1 MEYGFMGDQMNRE
14 DNAVRIFSEGF
25 NCAQAVLESFADRT
39 GLERDQAMRVASCFG
54 GGMRRGEVCGAVTG
68 ALMVLGMM
76 GGYTSGTDADAKKRS
91 NERAVDFLDRFS
103 KSQGSIICKEL
114 LGDDLSSIAGMEK
127 LVRSGAF
134 VTECPKYVAEAV
146 RILEEMLSKEQ

>member
-1 MEYGFMGDQMNRE
+1 MGDLMNRE
-14 DNAVRIFSEGF
+14 ENAVGIFSEGF
-25 NCAQAVLESFADRT
+25 NCAQAVLEVFADKT

-68 ALMVLGMM
+68 ALMVLGMT
-76 GGYTSGTDADAKKRS
+76 GGYTSGTDAEAKKRS
-91 NERAVDFLDRFS
+91 NERAGDFLDRFS
-103 KSQGSIICKEL
+103 KSQGSIICKQL
-114 LGDDLSSIAGMEK
+114 LGDDLSNIAGMEK

-146 RILEEMLSKEQ
+146 RILEEMLYKEQ

>member
-1 MEYGFMGDQMNRE
+1 MNRE
-14 DNAVRIFSEGF
+14 ESAVGIFSEGL
-25 NCAQAVLESFADRT
+25 NCAQAVLEVFADKT
-39 GLERDQAMRVASCFG
+39 GLERDQAFRVASCFG
-54 GGMRRGEVCGAVTG
+54 GGMRKGEVCGAVTG

-76 GGYTSGTDADAKKRS
+76 GGYTSGADADAKKRS
-91 NERAVDFLDRFS
+91 NARAVDFLGRFS

-127 LVRSGAF
+127 LIRSGAF